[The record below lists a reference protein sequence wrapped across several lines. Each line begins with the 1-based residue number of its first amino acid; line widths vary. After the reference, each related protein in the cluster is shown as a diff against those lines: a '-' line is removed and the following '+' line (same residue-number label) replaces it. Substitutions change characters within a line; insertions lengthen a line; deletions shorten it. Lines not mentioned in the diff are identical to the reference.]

1 MQCLWRVATEEGNLK
16 ATIIASVMGFFGFG
30 EGNKLIK
37 AILFPKDPGEIA
49 ERLRKIETGEA
60 VDEIVAL
67 IKDLQGKD
75 YETFMFEEAEIA
87 QNVREKLGVNVE
99 VVKPSEAGDL
109 LRGNLEKFAVEVGFV
124 KEPGE
129 VRQWFHRVSME
140 LTKMRVKRAGEKRDL
155 VAAQAIQTVDDLDK
169 TLNLFVGRV
178 REWYGLHF
186 PELDRLVE
194 KHETYARLVANLG
207 RRENF
212 TLENLKGEGLPQA
225 KAEEIFEA
233 AQKSMGAELEDED
246 LEQIQVMCKN
256 TLVLYD
262 VRHSLENYLDS
273 TMDGVAPNV
282 RALAGS
288 LLGARLIAL
297 AGGLSNLAKMPAS
310 TIQVLGAEKALFR
323 SLRSGARP
331 PKHGIIFQH
340 PSIHEAKRWQRGKVA
355 RTLAG
360 KLAIA
365 ARIDAFSGK
374 DMGDKL
380 KEDLEKR
387 IKDVQ
392 ARYEKPPPPSP
403 PPPHKKAPMKRM
415 WRRGKRGHR
424 S

>member
-1 MQCLWRVATEEGNLK
+1 MK
-16 ATIIASVMGFFGFG
+16 ATIIESVMGVFGFG
-30 EGNKLIK
+30 EANKLIQ
-37 AILFPKDPGEIA
+37 AVLFPKDSKEIA
-49 ERLRKIETGEA
+49 ERLRKIEAGK
-60 VDEIVAL
+60 VIDEITAV
-67 IKDLQGKD
+67 IKDLRGKG
-75 YETFMFEEAEIA
+75 YETFVFEEAEIA
-87 QNVREKLGVNVE
+87 QNVREKMGINVE

-109 LRGNLEKFAVEVGFV
+109 LRGNLDKFAVEVGFV
-124 KEPGE
+124 KQPGE
-129 VRQWFHRVSME
+129 IREWIHRVSME

-169 TLNLFVGRV
+169 TLNLFVSRM

-194 KHETYARLVANLG
+194 KNETYARLVANLG
-207 RRENF
+207 RREN
-212 TLENLKGEGLPQA
+212 LIQEKLKEEGLPQA
-225 KAEEIFEA
+225 KAEEIFKA
-233 AQKSMGAELEDED
+233 AQTSMGAELEDGD
-246 LEQIQVMCKN
+246 MEQIQLMYKN
-256 TLVLYD
+256 TLALYD

-273 TMDGVAPNV
+273 TMEEVAPNI

-297 AGGLSNLAKMPAS
+297 AGGLINLAKMPAS

-360 KLAIA
+360 RLAIA

-374 DMGDKL
+374 YMGDKL

-392 ARYEKPPPPSP
+392 ARYEKPPSP
-403 PPPHKKAPMKRM
+403 PLPPRKAPMKKL
-415 WRRGKRGHR
+415 WRRGKRGRR